1 MKRFTVGLTG
11 GIGSGKSTVAKRFE
25 EHGVAVIDAD
35 AISHSLTAPGG
46 AAINAIAATFGSA
59 FIGAD
64 GSMDRAQMR
73 ARVFAE
79 PGDRHKLE
87 AILHPLVHA
96 ETSRQ
101 AAAASGPYIIL
112 MIPLLIEA
120 RTRNPRW
127 RERFDRILVVDCT
140 EATQIGR
147 VMQRSALTPDAVRAI
162 MAAQATRAERL
173 AEADDV
179 IDNDGAAAAIAP
191 QTEALHQRYLELA
204 GPSPAASYS
213 SLPNA

>member
-1 MKRFTVGLTG
+1 MRRFTVGLTG

-35 AISHSLTAPGG
+35 ALSHALTAPGG
-46 AAINAIAATFGSA
+46 AAINAIAATFGST

-79 PGDRHKLE
+79 PGDRRKLE

-101 AAAASGPYIIL
+101 AATAASPYIIL

-120 RTRNPRW
+120 RTRNPQW
-127 RERFDRILVVDCT
+127 RERFDRILVIDCS
-140 EATQIGR
+140 EATQIAR

-173 AEADDV
+173 AHADDV
-179 IDNDGAAAAIAP
+179 IDNDGPAAAITP
-191 QTEALHQRYLELA
+191 QADALHHRYLALA
-204 GPSPAASYS
+204 GHPPAASYS
-213 SLPNA
+213 SLPKA